1 MPVLDD
7 AIALEKRAQ
16 RNYNEA
22 IGQVNDP
29 SGKKILAM
37 LAEEEQKHAQMLEEM
52 KGGSY
57 SELKGPSLVDEVR
70 GMVESAVEGGRSSIF
85 VGASMRDV
93 LQRAMEIEQ
102 TTKKFYEEHA
112 VVSEDVKLK
121 ELFEK
126 LASLELAH
134 YQLVSSLATY
144 YDRPSE
150 WVESAEFGL
159 RPEY

>member
-1 MPVLDD
+1 MAVLDD

-16 RNYNEA
+16 SNYNEA
-22 IGQVNDP
+22 IGQVDDP

-37 LAEEEQKHAQMLEEM
+37 LAEEEEKHAQMLEQM

-57 SELKGPSLVDEVR
+57 SELRGPSLLDEVR
-70 GMVESAVEGGRSSIF
+70 GMVEGAVEVGRDSIF
-85 VGASMRDV
+85 VDASMRDV

-102 TTKKFYEEHA
+102 TTKKFYDEHA
-112 VVSEDVKLK
+112 VASEDAKLK

-126 LASLELAH
+126 LASFELEH
-134 YQLVSSLATY
+134 YQLVSSLARY